1 MNEHQ
6 QQSGDPH
13 RNTTCVLALTILIAL
28 STSNVSAA
36 AELDWQALPD
46 LPDKLGVAGPFVGVH
61 KNALIVAGG
70 ANFPR
75 PVWDNDKVWR
85 DSIHVLTQTDDSYE
99 WHDGGKLSRPT
110 GYGAAVSTAD
120 GVICIGG
127 NNGEDTFTSV
137 FALQW
142 NAASQQ
148 IAEVPYPSLPKPCA
162 FGQAVLIEEIIYL
175 AGGQNA
181 GNLNTAMNNFWSLD
195 LSNKTAPTKTASN
208 TEQFSWKELPACPG
222 GSRAFNI
229 TAAQHNGYEDCV
241 YIISGRRQN
250 GDNLDFLTDVW
261 EYSPK
266 SSQWRQRADVPQPV
280 LAGIGIGFGQSH
292 IYVLGGDDGSKF
304 FKADE
309 LKDDHPGF
317 PKESFAYHTITNTWT
332 PTGTT
337 PQNHV
342 TTVPLIWNNRI
353 VIASG
358 EVRPRVRT
366 PAVWSVRP
374 ATRKPSF

>member
-1 MNEHQ
+1 MNEHR
-6 QQSGDPH
+6 QQSGDPQ
-13 RNTTCVLALTILIAL
+13 RNTTCIPALGIFITL
-28 STSNVSAA
+28 STSNVLAA

-85 DSIHVLTQTDDSYE
+85 DSIHVLTQTDDRYE
-99 WHDGGKLSRPT
+99 WCDGGKLSRPT
-110 GYGAAVSTAD
+110 GYGAAVSTAG

-142 NAASQQ
+142 NAATQQ
-148 IAEVPYPSLPKPCA
+148 IVEVPYPSLPKPCA
-162 FGQAVLIEEIIYL
+162 FGQAVLIGKIIYL

-181 GNLNTAMNNFWSLD
+181 GNLDTAMNNFWSLD
-195 LSNKTAPTKTASN
+195 LSDKTAPTKSAAN
-208 TEQFSWKELPACPG
+208 TEPFSWKELPACPG
-222 GSRAFNI
+222 GARAFNI

-241 YIISGRRQN
+241 YIMSGRRQN

-292 IYVLGGDDGSKF
+292 IYVLGGDDGSMF
-304 FKADE
+304 FRADE
-309 LKDDHPGF
+309 LKDNHPGF
-317 PKESFAYHTITNTWT
+317 PRESFAYHTITNTWT
-332 PTGTT
+332 STGTT

-342 TTVPLIWNNRI
+342 STVPLIWNNRI

-366 PAVWSVRP
+366 PAVWSVRSV
-374 ATRKPSF
+374 ARKPDF